1 MSELELPLFESLDK
15 KDPEASAKLSKKN
28 KGWYVLTNKMNLLS
42 IIASCG
48 IKGRDGYEKDVPEL
62 FKKAK
67 NRIPIFHGAVDDS
80 LCEYISGGNELLFP
94 VLIEVDH
101 QYFGKGKFPVI
112 NKKNKMTMGTF
123 NSSKN
128 IQCIFVCGFIPM
140 EGIKKIH
147 FRVEMEQRDFISRAF
162 DNVPID
168 LFSLIVSPELFSDTN
183 FFDSL
188 KFETALNSID
198 EAKISSELLNRVDS
212 IAGLFAMMFVC
223 LPPLIEFVNS
233 AKEILEG
240 QETGRKKRKSHDVKD
255 IPWLAISLTGLLDEN
270 YKFGQSTLEA
280 DILRS
285 ASLEMINARPSEG
298 WVAKNIK
305 TKIIDSLKPHVGK
318 KQFKEINKWGD
329 VCEDILDNRRDV
341 TPLGDEQNIVMRG
354 LLLLLLRA
362 EPLDIE
368 SSQGSAINP
377 GDKVRFLAAI
387 LSGARYGLARL
398 PNKLKIK
405 SCRYLSGLMAL
416 IINDRIDDENRI
428 KGKKPNELILKV
440 KKTGGM
446 GKQVSILSGS
456 DIVLD
461 VYIEGDPV
469 LLKAKLIAGE
479 SDLKLEY
486 DEENNRLFW
495 HKEFDDGRKQDVF
508 VNKTGNIN
516 ASPMIRI
523 WSPCLDLSSAKGRK
537 YFNQKLAEN
546 LLKQQND
553 PNFSCRYSI
562 DTESKQLRVLA
573 DQIAETNDRKEME
586 SHLEN
591 VAKAADDFEKSI
603 GEDRY

>member
-1 MSELELPLFESLDK
+1 
-15 KDPEASAKLSKKN
+15 
-28 KGWYVLTNKMNLLS
+28 
-42 IIASCG
+42 
-48 IKGRDGYEKDVPEL
+48 
-62 FKKAK
+62 
-67 NRIPIFHGAVDDS
+67 
-80 LCEYISGGNELLFP
+80 
-94 VLIEVDH
+94 
-101 QYFGKGKFPVI
+101 
-112 NKKNKMTMGTF
+112 
-123 NSSKN
+123 
-128 IQCIFVCGFIPM
+128 M

-147 FRVEMEQRDFISRAF
+147 FRTEMEQRDFISRAF

-168 LFSLIVSPELFSDTN
+168 LFSLTVSPELFSDTK

-188 KFETALNSID
+188 KFETALNTID

-223 LPPLIEFVNS
+223 LPLLIEFVNS
-233 AKEILEG
+233 AKEILAG
-240 QETGRKKRKSHDVKD
+240 QEADRKKRKPHDVKG
-255 IPWLAISLTGLLDEN
+255 IPWLVSSLTGLLEEN

-280 DILRS
+280 DMLRS
-285 ASLEMINARPSEG
+285 ASLEMINARPAEG
-298 WVAKNIK
+298 WVAKSIK

-318 KQFKEINKWGD
+318 KEFEDLNKWGNA
-329 VCEDILDNRRDV
+329 CEDILDNKRDV
-341 TPLGDEQNIVMRG
+341 TPLDDEKNIVMRG
-354 LLLLLLRA
+354 LLLLMLRV

-398 PNKLKIK
+398 PNNLKIK
-405 SCRYLSGLMAL
+405 TCRYLSGLMAL
-416 IINDRIDDENRI
+416 IINDRIDDANRI
-428 KGKKPNELILKV
+428 KDKKPNELILEV

-446 GKQVSILSGS
+446 GKQVSVLSGS

-461 VYIEGDPV
+461 IYIEGDPV

-495 HKEFDDGRKQDVF
+495 HKEFTDGRKQDVF
-508 VNKTGNIN
+508 VSRTGNVN
-516 ASPMIRI
+516 GSPMIRI
-523 WSPCLDLSSAKGRK
+523 WSPCLDLTSAKGK
-537 YFNQKLAEN
+537 KHFKKIAED
-546 LLKQQND
+546 LLEKQND
-553 PNFSCRYSI
+553 PNFPCRYSI
-562 DTESKQLRVLA
+562 DRESKQLRVLA

-591 VAKAADDFEKSI
+591 VANAADEFEKSI